1 MKRGILKRFVTD
13 PLVGLGVLF
22 GWTVFKILPV
32 RIASYL
38 GSVLGTIIYP
48 FMRYRNRIAL
58 RNMEIAFPD
67 KTAAERVEILK
78 KMWKHFG
85 RFFAEMPHTRETLIG
100 AEIEGSEL
108 LEMTKED
115 GVGGFLC
122 SAHLGNWE
130 FASNYA
136 AQNYYQLH
144 PVYRP
149 ANNPWI
155 EKIMFKGR
163 AGVLIPK
170 GNVGARILLDLLKK
184 GEHVAI
190 LCDQRF
196 REGIPV
202 PFFGKMAMTPS
213 AMVTFSYKMNLPILM
228 GKSIRMPDGH
238 LKMTVLLLEK
248 STAENTEVAV
258 FETVERMN
266 QILESWIRETP
277 EQWLWIHRRFDKS
290 EYKGKNS

>member
-13 PLVGLGVLF
+13 PLIGLGVLF

-163 AGVLIPK
+163 TGVLIPK

-248 STAENTEVAV
+248 STAENAEVAV